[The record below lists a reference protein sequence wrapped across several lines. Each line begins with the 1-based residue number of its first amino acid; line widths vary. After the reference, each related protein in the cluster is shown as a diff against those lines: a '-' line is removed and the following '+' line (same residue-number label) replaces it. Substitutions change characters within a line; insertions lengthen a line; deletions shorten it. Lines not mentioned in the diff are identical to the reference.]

1 MEVCYAAR
9 NYSWI
14 TVAKTHPFICQR
26 TDMIKVGIVFSISN
40 FFINKMRKKIPSFSN
55 LALWAVSNWIHSYL
69 STFLPL
75 TEKKVVKTWL
85 KFKFR
90 INNICSTNIAA
101 FLLCLPKII
110 YYLQI
115 VTVRPH
121 CNTYFLLLLS
131 TQGRRKL
138 PKAGWASTSG
148 PRIAQI

>member
-1 MEVCYAAR
+1 MVLV
-9 NYSWI
+9 S
-14 TVAKTHPFICQR
+14 
-26 TDMIKVGIVFSISN
+26 SISS
-40 FFINKMRKKIPSFSN
+40 FFINKMSLANKWTRKKIPSFCN

-131 TQGRRKL
+131 TQGRRKH
-138 PKAGWASTSG
+138 SG
-148 PRIAQI
+148 TWGYKGSKSKSLKSSYLMMFQLKLVILDQ